1 MDRICSRGSHRGAM
15 APVGTHA
22 STLRLRP
29 MRVLFTADLIKSLTF
44 ERRPIAVDDDGSLV
58 YDDHPAGPR
67 S

>member
-1 MDRICSRGSHRGAM
+1 M